1 MRNPVDLDAY
11 LRECRALVLDDIAR
25 RIPRGSRADAVLY
38 DLMMDYPLR
47 PAKGLRPALCIAAC
61 RALGGSLE
69 AVLPTASV
77 LELYHNAFL
86 LHDDVEDGSEK
97 RRDAPTMHRVHGV
110 PIAVNVGDAM
120 LALAL
125 GPLLDNMRVLDM
137 GRALRIL
144 QVVATMA
151 RESAEGQAL
160 ELDWVRRARWDLTDD
175 DYLAMVDQK
184 TGWYSFVAPL
194 VMGALAAGATD
205 AQIAALEGFGRALGA
220 AFQIQDD
227 VLNLLARE
235 SGLREGK
242 SAATSGRASTPSW
255 CSTRCAP
262 STGPTGPRALAILAK
277 ARPGPHARRR
287 DGARA
292 RPAPGPARRGAPER
306 RGLRGALRG
315 DAPVAVDGVK
325 TAEEVAW
332 LDAVVRESGAIAYAR
347 SVARARASVA
357 AEQLAG
363 FDWMRPS
370 VHRGV
375 LEAVVAFVIDRDR

>member
-235 SGLREGK
+235 ADYGKEIGGDLWEGK
-242 SAATSGRASTPSW
+242 HTLLVLHALRTLDAADRA
-255 CSTRCAP
+255 
-262 STGPTGPRALAILAK
+262 RALAILAK
-277 ARPGPHARRR
+277 GRPGLAPEDATGR
-287 DGARA
+287 ARA
-292 RPAPGPARRGAPER
+292 MLPV
-306 RGLRGALRG
+306 LRDAGHLSAEGFAALS
-315 DAPVAVDGVK
+315 AALPVTGDGVK

-332 LDAVVRESGAIAYAR
+332 LDAVVRQSGAIAYAQA
-347 SVARARASVA
+347 VARSRARVA

-363 FDWMRPS
+363 FDWVRPS